1 MGTAGT
7 TTFCMYTL
15 YIFWSS
21 CWDGPPLPRYQIIR
35 SWNPSLAQGRC
46 CVSWFRFH
54 GSVTINGNGT
64 GRHRCTE
71 LMSQRVGF
79 SVQRPPHLTRSPPP
93 PWYRDAAP
101 SHTFPDRTAF
111 PLLRARPRGH
121 GQSLRARA
129 ARGTTPRALV
139 LSWGAGFYGQTG
151 LGANLDVY
159 EPQEVGVLGQGFR
172 VLAVGYWI

>member
-1 MGTAGT
+1 MLCTSTHVLDVLTYAYAPT
-7 TTFCMYTL
+7 CPPCESWAINTCTL
-15 YIFWSS
+15 LYQ
-21 CWDGPPLPRYQIIR
+21 PAVALHPL
-35 SWNPSLAQGRC
+35 
-46 CVSWFRFH
+46 
-54 GSVTINGNGT
+54 T
-64 GRHRCTE
+64 
-71 LMSQRVGF
+71 
-79 SVQRPPHLTRSPPP
+79 
-93 PWYRDAAP
+93 RDAAP

-172 VLAVGYWI
+172 VLAVGFWI